1 MKQRILNAVDRPEV
15 WKRVL
20 SGKRYGL
27 VTNPSGVDRSLR
39 LTADLLYEAGG
50 LVCLFSPEHGVRGD
64 RQAGAD
70 VSTYTDER
78 TGLPVYS
85 MYGKGGHHIPETV
98 LSSLDAVVFDIQDV
112 GARFYTYIYTLSY
125 AMEDC
130 AAAGKEMIVFDRL
143 NPLGGGEPQ
152 GTVLKREFSSSI
164 GRFPIA
170 TRFGMTVGEY
180 ARFINETEGI
190 GCPLTVVPIEGWSR
204 DCIFPD
210 TDLSWVS
217 PSPNLPTVD
226 SAFLYIG
233 TCLFEGT
240 NLSEGR
246 GTTHPFEMIG
256 APWIDADA
264 LAAEMRAMALP
275 GVLFRPCHF
284 TPTFSKHAGELC
296 HGVQL
301 HVTDHRALQPFL
313 CGLLL
318 LETVRRTYAEFAFR
332 APNANGRYFIDLLM
346 GCDDYRRGTLSVTEF
361 LAREQGEL
369 SAYRKQME
377 PYYLYG

>member
-1 MKQRILNAVDRPEV
+1 MKRTVLNAIDRPEV
-15 WKRVL
+15 WEKALR
-20 SGKRYGL
+20 GKRYGL
-27 VTNPSGVDRSLR
+27 ITNPSGVDRSLR
-39 LTADLLYEAGG
+39 LSADLLYEFGG

-64 RQAGAD
+64 RQAGAA
-70 VSTYTDER
+70 VSTYTDDR

-85 MYGKGGHHIPETV
+85 MYGSGHHIPAEV
-98 LSSLDAVVFDIQDV
+98 LSTLDSVVFDIQDV

-143 NPLGGGEPQ
+143 NPLGGGQPQ

-170 TRFGMTVGEY
+170 TRFGLTVGEY

-190 GCPLTVVPIEGWSR
+190 GCALTVIPIEGWSR
-204 DCIFPD
+204 TCLFSD
-210 TDLSWVS
+210 TDLPWVS

-226 SAFLYIG
+226 SAILYIG

-264 LAAEMRAMALP
+264 LASEMRAMGLP

-284 TPTFSKHAGELC
+284 IPTFSKYAGELC

-301 HVTDHRALQPFL
+301 HVTDHRALRPFE

-318 LETVRRTYAEFAFR
+318 LEQIRNTYREFDFR
-332 APNANGRYFIDLLM
+332 PPNANGRYFIDLLL
-346 GCDDYRRGTLSVTEF
+346 GRDELRHQPFSASEF
-361 LAREQGEL
+361 LSAQETEL
-369 SAYRKQME
+369 CEYRKRIQ
-377 PYYLYG
+377 PYYLYD